1 MSLFERCSDWITHF
15 HTPHQPNDTQEL
27 SDQLGC
33 AGKTPCL
40 ECPTT
45 KQFVDQR
52 EWFSEPTITITTEH
66 EIKDQSANQKYTST
80 IYTKLTKVQFEI
92 LAQQIEAIHSSE
104 KPTDVAHFYAL
115 ASGVLNNMDPSSIVI
130 MATISVDENTNV
142 PIGYAYI
149 SGTPASTDQ
158 LRQIGVMVIPEYRKK
173 GIAFQLF
180 RDLLGHAAEFGI
192 TKVQV
197 DFRTDNKPIWTFL
210 SKAAHP
216 DRNLINFTREIYGS
230 ETVATIEI
238 LSPTINP

>member
-1 MSLFERCSDWITHF
+1 MSLFEKCSAWVAHL
-15 HTPHQPNDTQEL
+15 HPSNQPDDTQGPSEQVER
-27 SDQLGC
+27 D
-33 AGKTPCL
+33 GKTPCL